1 MITGLK
7 PRSGKSGSGHG
18 IETPD
23 FISVFTHR
31 ARVNR
36 AAALAALLTLGGAL
50 SVALSAPFVGSV
62 RIDGSHLFTAREL
75 VDRLATRTGSPFSP
89 ATLQDDCALITSL
102 YRREGFL
109 AATASCTRM
118 EYGEDSARVDLFIS
132 VEEGRRSVLGSLTLA
147 GATALTPD
155 DLLARFDTRVGDP
168 LDEAGLEADIAL
180 LLTRYERI
188 GYPFVRCL
196 IDSVR
201 MRSSGPVDSLD
212 LLLRIEEGDRLTID
226 ELRVEGNTVTDT
238 RVIVR
243 ESRIRYGE
251 AYDPGRVRTI
261 RQRLMRLN
269 IFSAVNEPEVYVR
282 KERGGLLLRV
292 QEGNTSTFDGIAG
305 YIPPGQEGESGYVT
319 GMVSVFMRNLF
330 GTGRKLNVRWQKEDR
345 YSQELAL
352 GYREPWLFDQP
363 VNAGVEFQQRQ
374 QDTSYVRQILRIQ
387 GELMLSEE
395 ISVSILGGS
404 ENVIPSDDSTAQRPP
419 RSTTLTIGAEVLY
432 DTRDDLYSPTTGAR
446 YRADGHYGRK
456 QLSQSAPGDTQR
468 ESIQRFGL
476 DVDLFLGTFP
486 RQVLAL
492 GVHGRQIQGDQ
503 LDESE
508 LFRFGGAATLRGYRE
523 NQFIGSQVAW
533 ATTEYRFLLAR
544 RSFVYG
550 FVDLGYYYRPAD
562 ITRNIESSEAFHYGY
577 GLGIR
582 FDTSLGNLGVS
593 FALGK
598 GDSFAQGK
606 VHFGL
611 INEF

>member
-1 MITGLK
+1 MFKHT
-7 PRSGKSGSGHG
+7 
-18 IETPD
+18 
-23 FISVFTHR
+23 

-36 AAALAALLTLGGAL
+36 AAALAALLTLSGAL
-50 SVALSAPFVGSV
+50 SIVLCTPIVGSV
-62 RIDGSHLFTAREL
+62 QIDGIHLFTAREL
-75 VDRLATRTGSPFSP
+75 ADRLATRAGSPFSP
-89 ATLQDDCALITSL
+89 ATLQDDCTLIASL

-109 AATASCTRM
+109 AATAFPSRM
-118 EYGEDSARVDLFIS
+118 EYSGDSARVDLLIS
-132 VEEGRRSVLGSLTLA
+132 VEEGKRSVLGSLTLS

-155 DLLARFDTRVGDP
+155 DLLAQFDTRVGDP
-168 LDEAGLEADIAL
+168 LDEDGLEADIAV

-188 GYPFVRCL
+188 GYPFIRCL
-196 IDSVR
+196 VDSVR
-201 MRSSGPVDSLD
+201 TRSNGPADSLD
-212 LLLRIEEGDRLTID
+212 LLLRIEEGNRLTID
-226 ELRVEGNTVTDT
+226 ELRVEGNTETDT

-251 AYDPGRVRTI
+251 VYDPVRVQNI

-292 QEGNTSTFDGIAG
+292 QEGNTNTFDGIAG
-305 YIPPGQEGESGYVT
+305 YIPSGQEGEGGYLT

-374 QDTSYVRQILRIQ
+374 QDSSYVRQILRFQ
-387 GELMLSEE
+387 GELMLSEKL
-395 ISVSILGGS
+395 SVSILGGS
-404 ENVIPSDDSTAQRPP
+404 ENIIPSDDSTAQRPA
-419 RSTTLTIGAEVLY
+419 RSSTLTIGAEVLF

-456 QLSQSAPGDTQR
+456 QLSQPAPDDTQK
-468 ESIQRFGL
+468 ESIQRFGI
-476 DVDLFLGTFP
+476 DVDFFLGTFS

-523 NQFIGSQVAW
+523 NQFIGSQVGW
-533 ATTEYRFLLAR
+533 ATTEYRFLMAR
-544 RSFVYG
+544 RSFLYG
-550 FVDLGYYYRPAD
+550 FVDVGYYYRPAD
-562 ITRNIESSEAFHYGY
+562 VTRNIESSEAVHYGF
-577 GLGIR
+577 GVGIR
-582 FDTSLGNLGVS
+582 LDTSLGNLGVS

>member
-1 MITGLK
+1 VLK
-7 PRSGKSGSGHG
+7 RA
-18 IETPD
+18 
-23 FISVFTHR
+23 

-36 AAALAALLTLGGAL
+36 VAALTALLLLGGAL
-50 SVALSAPFVGSV
+50 ATALCAPVVGSV
-62 RIDGSHLFTAREL
+62 RIDGAELFTTREL
-75 VDRLATRTGSPFSP
+75 ADRLATRPGLPFSP
-89 ATLQDDCALITSL
+89 ATLQDDCTLITSL

-109 AATASCTRM
+109 AAAASCVRM
-118 EYGEDSARVDLFIS
+118 EYSEDSARVDLFLA
-132 VEEGRRSVLGSLTLA
+132 VEEGKRTVLGSLTLA
-147 GATALTPD
+147 GATVLTPD
-155 DLLARFDTRVGDP
+155 DLLTQFDTRVGDP
-168 LDEAGLEADIAL
+168 LDEAGLEADIAV

-196 IDSVR
+196 VDSVR
-201 MRSSGPVDSLD
+201 TRSNGPADSLD
-212 LLLRIEEGDRLTID
+212 LLLRIEEGNRLTID
-226 ELRVEGNTVTDT
+226 EVRVEGNTETET

-243 ESRIRYGE
+243 ETRIRYGE
-251 AYDPGRVRTI
+251 LYDPARVQTI

-292 QEGNTSTFDGIAG
+292 QEGNTNTFDGILG
-305 YIPPGQEGESGYVT
+305 YIPSGQANESGYLT
-319 GMVSVFMRNLF
+319 GMVSVAMRNLF

-374 QDTSYVRQILRIQ
+374 QDSSYVRQLLRFQ

-395 ISVSILGGS
+395 LSVSILGGS
-404 ENVIPSDDSTAQRPP
+404 ETVIPSDDSTALRPP
-419 RSTTLTIGAEVLY
+419 RSTTFTIGAEVLF

-446 YRADGHYGRK
+446 YRADGHYGQKR
-456 QLSQSAPGDTQR
+456 LSQPSEGDTHK
-468 ESIQRFGL
+468 ESIQKFGI

-486 RQVLAL
+486 RQVLAF
-492 GVHGRQIQGDQ
+492 GVHGRQIQGDD

-508 LFRFGGAATLRGYRE
+508 LFRFGGATTLRGYRE
-523 NQFIGSQVAW
+523 NQFIGSQVGW
-533 ATTEYRFLLAR
+533 ATTEYRFLMAR

-550 FVDLGYYYRPAD
+550 FLDLGYYYRPAD
-562 ITRNIESSEAFHYGY
+562 MTRNIEASEAFHYGY

>member
-1 MITGLK
+1 MY
-7 PRSGKSGSGHG
+7 
-18 IETPD
+18 D
-23 FISVFTHR
+23 R
-31 ARVNR
+31 AARLNR
-36 AAALAALLTLGGAL
+36 AAALAALLTLSGAF
-50 SVALSAPFVGSV
+50 SIAFCTPVVGSV
-62 RIDGSHLFTAREL
+62 RVDGVHVFTTREL
-75 VDRLATRTGSPFSP
+75 VDRLATRPGSPFSP
-89 ATLQDDCALITSL
+89 AALQDDCALIISL

-109 AATASCTRM
+109 GAIASCARK
-118 EYGEDSARVDLFIS
+118 EYSEDSARVDLFIS
-132 VEEGRRSVLGSLTLA
+132 VEEGKRSVLGSLTIT
-147 GATALTPD
+147 GATALTPG
-155 DLLARFDTRVGDP
+155 DLLAQFDTRVGDP
-168 LDEAGLEADIAL
+168 LDEAGLEADIAVV
-180 LLTRYERI
+180 LTRYERI

-196 IDSVR
+196 VDSVR
-201 MRSSGPVDSLD
+201 TRSGVPADSLD
-212 LLLRIEEGDRLTID
+212 LLLRIEEGNRLTID
-226 ELRVEGNTVTDT
+226 ELRVEGNTETDT

-251 AYDPGRVRTI
+251 VYDPARVRSI

-269 IFSAVNEPEVYVR
+269 IFSAVNEPEIYVR

-292 QEGNTSTFDGIAG
+292 QEGNTSTFDGIVG
-305 YIPPGQEGESGYVT
+305 YIPSGQAGESGYLT
-319 GMVSVFMRNLF
+319 GLVSVSMRNLF
-330 GTGRKLNVRWQKEDR
+330 GTGRKVNVRWQKEDR

-374 QDTSYVRQILRIQ
+374 QDSSYVRQLLRFQ

-404 ENVIPSDDSTAQRPP
+404 ETVIPSDDSTAQRPP
-419 RSTTLTIGAEVLY
+419 RSTTFTIGAEVLF

-446 YRADGHYGRK
+446 YRADAHYGQKRLEQPAANDTRK
-456 QLSQSAPGDTQR
+456 
-468 ESIQRFGL
+468 ESIRRFGI

-492 GVHGRQIQGDQ
+492 GVHGRQIQGDE

-508 LFRFGGAATLRGYRE
+508 LFRFGGATTLRGYRE
-523 NQFIGSQVAW
+523 NQFIGSQVGW
-533 ATTEYRFLLAR
+533 ATTEYRFLMAR

-550 FVDLGYYYRPAD
+550 FVDVGYYYRPAD
-562 ITRNIESSEAFHYGY
+562 MTRNIEASEAVHYGY
-577 GLGIR
+577 GVGIR

-593 FALGK
+593 FAMGK